1 MHAFNPRLRQMD
13 LVSPRPARAT
23 SQGFVSHSK
32 KMCIMD
38 W

>member
-1 MHAFNPRLRQMD
+1 MHAFNPRLRQVD
-13 LVSPRPARAT
+13 LVSSRLARAT
-23 SQGFVSHSK
+23 SQDFVSHSK